1 MAPDLLAWF
10 PAGFTPRP
18 EQIAL
23 LEALGH
29 AIAAAEDDPKAPH
42 VLLVEA
48 PPGVGK
54 SHVAMTVARWSGSA
68 YLLTSQKLLQ
78 DQYEREFGRDV
89 QLVKGRDNYL
99 CERYP
104 GARVTTA
111 YGMCRRRGGP
121 PCLCPYARAKLAA
134 RGAPIFCTNTSYFL
148 TLRQWRREDLERRR
162 VLIVDEAHTLEA
174 QLAHV
179 FTVAFAPEQM
189 RAWFGAMLPRLDVAD
204 AYRAVLDEHGARLQ
218 SELALVGEELDA
230 LAPPD
235 EAEQFLSAP
244 PSSRELDL
252 LARRDMLD
260 NALARVGFFMDA
272 PETEW
277 VVRYPAGAAATLE
290 LVPLSVAPWAFELL
304 FDAADI
310 TVLSSAF
317 LGHHGA
323 LAECFGLDA
332 GGVRTLRAPSPFPL
346 DRRPIVYRPVG
357 ALSRETLAELEPA
370 VFTEVARILAA
381 HPRDKGLIHAPS
393 YAAADRL
400 MHDLAARAPADHR
413 RLVLV
418 ESAAAKPRALDLHR
432 ASPFPTV
439 LVSPS
444 LREGVD
450 LPDEQLRFQIVTKM
464 PYPDLGDPWTA
475 ARQARDHRWYALETA
490 KALVQA
496 YGRSCRHA
504 GDHGVTY
511 VLDGQFARFLTRYRP
526 LLPPWFLDAAH
537 AALLD
542 AKRRPRG

>member
-1 MAPDLLAWF
+1 MTPDLLAWF

-18 EQIAL
+18 EQVEILTAL
-23 LEALGH
+23 ADALGE
-29 AIAAAEDDPKAPH
+29 AEDDPKAPH
-42 VLLVEA
+42 VFLVEA

-78 DQYEREFGRDV
+78 DQYEREFGADV
-89 QLVKGRDNYL
+89 QLVKGRENYL
-99 CERYP
+99 CDRYP

-111 YGMCRRRGGP
+111 HGMCRRRGGP
-121 PCLCPYARAKLAA
+121 PCSCPYARAKAAA
-134 RGAPIFCTNTSYFL
+134 RAGPIFCTNTSYFL

-174 QLAHV
+174 QLAHG
-179 FTVAFAPEQM
+179 FTVAFAPDQM

-204 AYRAVLDEHGARLQ
+204 AYREILDEHHARLGR
-218 SELALVGEELDA
+218 ELGLIDGELDA
-230 LAPPD
+230 LSPD
-235 EAEQFLSAP
+235 DEEPDAFLRMP
-244 PSSRELDL
+244 PSPRELDL
-252 LARRDMLD
+252 LTKRDTLENAVARM
-260 NALARVGFFMDA
+260 RVFLEA
-272 PETEW
+272 PDTEW
-277 VVRYPAGAAATLE
+277 IVRYPEGAAGPLE
-290 LVPLSVAPWAFELL
+290 LVPLTVAPWAAELL
-304 FDAADI
+304 FDAADVTI
-310 TVLSSAF
+310 LSSAF

-323 LAECFGLDA
+323 LAECFGLDRE
-332 GGVRTLRAPSPFPL
+332 GVRAFRAPSPFPL
-346 DRRPIVYRPVG
+346 AHRPIVYRPVG

-370 VFTEVARILAA
+370 VFAEVAEILAR

-400 MHDLAARAPADHR
+400 MRDVAARAPNEHR

-418 ESAAAKPRALDLHR
+418 ESAAATPRALELHR
-432 ASPFPTV
+432 GSPFPTV

-475 ARQARDHRWYALETA
+475 ARQTRDHRWYALETA
-490 KALVQA
+490 KALIQA

-504 GDHGVTY
+504 DDHGVTY
-511 VLDGQFARFLTRYRP
+511 VLDGQFSRFLTRYRP

-537 AALLD
+537 AAMLD
-542 AKRRPRG
+542 AKRQGR